1 MVRHVQR
8 SRRLA
13 WDHRRNQRMSAT
25 FDKTFD
31 ALRDWCEAHDIRVR
45 MQRFQVGK
53 AGEFDGLSIV
63 MNPAFESEELVYYLA
78 HGIGSIVR
86 RSLTPDAIQRLFN
99 ELRDAKK
106 QKETEP
112 TRLEEAIARYRDF
125 ETESSEFAVWLLAEC
140 GHSDVI
146 GSYTNFMRADLE
158 AMTEF
163 HRTGRA
169 PVWRDFFRRWNEGV
183 AEGRRKIAPFCP
195 KAIPPFRPVR
205 AEKQEILQRQDE
217 EPTD

>member
-1 MVRHVQR
+1 M
-8 SRRLA
+8 
-13 WDHRRNQRMSAT
+13 

-31 ALRDWCEAHDIRVR
+31 VLRDWCEAHDIRVR

-99 ELRDAKK
+99 ELRDAKQ

-112 TRLEEAIARYRDF
+112 LR
-125 ETESSEFAVWLLAEC
+125 
-140 GHSDVI
+140 
-146 GSYTNFMRADLE
+146 
-158 AMTEF
+158 
-163 HRTGRA
+163 
-169 PVWRDFFRRWNEGV
+169 VWRKQSLGTGILKLNRPSSRSGCSRSAD
-183 AEGRRKIAPFCP
+183 
-195 KAIPPFRPVR
+195 IPM
-205 AEKQEILQRQDE
+205 
-217 EPTD
+217 